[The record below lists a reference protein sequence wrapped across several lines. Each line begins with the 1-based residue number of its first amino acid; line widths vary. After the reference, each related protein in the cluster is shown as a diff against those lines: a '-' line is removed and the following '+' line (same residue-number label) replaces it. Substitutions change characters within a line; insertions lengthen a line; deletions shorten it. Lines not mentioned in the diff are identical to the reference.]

1 MDTQEARSYIRD
13 LAEEALE
20 LIEGWESS
28 AVPPAK
34 DKLRLR
40 ELASDA
46 RTALPDAGFPAE
58 GAWRGLQRASIGTQ
72 TSLDQTDKLYWED
85 VAAELHAGVDTLD
98 LLVSPG
104 ASRESDFRIVG

>member
-13 LAEEALE
+13 LAGEALQ
-20 LIEGWESS
+20 LIEAWEPGI
-28 AVPPAK
+28 APPK

-58 GAWRGLQRASIGTQ
+58 AAWRGLQRASIGTQ
-72 TSLDQTDKLYWED
+72 TSLDQTDKVYWED
-85 VAAELHAGVDTLD
+85 VVAELHAGVDTLD